1 MRTPLVSIV
10 IPAYNAAAYVRDAV
24 DSALAQTYAEK
35 EVIVVDDGST
45 DGTAKVLAPYR
56 DAGVIVYIHQENKG
70 LSAARNAGIRAAKG
84 EFVALLDADDI
95 FLPNKIERQAAYL
108 LAHPE
113 CGVCYCDIY
122 HFYEEEPDKMLK
134 LDYCYYSGDEVL
146 PHLLRMNFINP
157 LSVVLR
163 KSEIDR
169 VGLFDE
175 SYRRS
180 EDWEYWMR
188 LVRHGVRFEHL
199 PEILAKYRMRK
210 ASMSYDWRSEIQRKR
225 MTLRIMEE
233 VNGGMTPAERK
244 KYNLPA
250 ILRINRVKL
259 WYAYAGTYFPPLQW
273 LPRWRQK
280 NRLK

>member
-1 MRTPLVSIV
+1 MRNPLVSIV
-10 IPAYNAAAYVRDAV
+10 IPAYNAAAYVREAV

-45 DGTAKVLAPYR
+45 DGTAEVLASYR
-56 DAGVIVYIHQENKG
+56 DAGAIVYVRQENKG
-70 LSAARNAGIRAAKG
+70 LSAARNTGIRAAKG
-84 EFVALLDADDI
+84 EFIALLDADDI
-95 FLPNKIERQAAYL
+95 FLPDKIGRQVAYL

-122 HFYEEEPDKMLK
+122 HFYEEEPEKMRK
-134 LDYCYYSGDEVL
+134 LDYRYYSGDEVF
-146 PHLLRMNFINP
+146 PNLLRMNFINP

-169 VGLFDE
+169 VGVFNE

-210 ASMSYDWRSEIQRKR
+210 ASMSYDWRSEIHRKR
-225 MTLRIMEE
+225 MTLQIMEA
-233 VNGGMTPAERK
+233 VNADMTPAERK
-244 KYNLPA
+244 KYKMPS
-250 ILRINRVKL
+250 IVRMNRGKL
-259 WYAYAGTYFPPLQW
+259 WYAYAGTYFPLLQW

-280 NRLK
+280 NHLK